1 MYPIPYKGHS
11 GSAEL
16 DLPCTAAAGLTRDRG
31 IQALPTGICG
41 PFPPDTTG
49 LIIGRSGLTKKG
61 LQVLPGVIDA
71 DSQGEMEARVKSE
84 TIHTLQPGMRLAPL
98 LLLPCLKIGQSCPK
112 ERGRQDWGVKPRGI
126 GSDEDFLQG
135 PLKTSARPADPTHRI
150 DDDPVGWIRGPSLGR
165 NGLKYH

>member
-98 LLLPCLKIGQSCPK
+98 FLLPCLKIGQSCPK
-112 ERGRQDWGVKPRGI
+112 ERGTSGLGSSGTSLVLWTQEVPTGCPRITIKFHGKK
-126 GSDEDFLQG
+126 L
-135 PLKTSARPADPTHRI
+135 
-150 DDDPVGWIRGPSLGR
+150 
-165 NGLKYH
+165 